1 MDPPGSRR
9 RGNNAGWLG
18 TWNNFPLRTD
28 STSLKWFSTNF
39 LIENS
44 SSRNSRSLQ
53 VFQLLNTSN
62 TRTRSAR
69 SRSANSS
76 WSRACSRLD
85 CSYPVRVCPMSTAW
99 ESICLFN
106 SQILFSARSA
116 LYSCLRISD
125 FASASYCS
133 LSLSKIILNW
143 QLSNSWL
150 DLRFCDIQS
159 KCSSMV
165 QQNTRLHRDP
175 CLTDGALR
183 VSRSCQ
189 NWLCTLKQAFSFASD
204 KPATGSH
211 LLLAPECAV
220 VKPANSW
227 CARRQSQHLGTSR
240 RCHQGFRLSGHSSP
254 GRMKLL
260 RGSLQSVFFLK
271 VPRPLTR
278 DFSACLPF
286 RDLVFVCCVNLA
298 NSFHAQVSPFL
309 HDRQTR
315 TELATN
321 FRQEN
326 DKLIYGPL
334 VLLAPEW
341 TVVKMALCRWSRH
354 WAARHAST
362 RTSCRWIAPGGR
374 FQ

>member
-1 MDPPGSRR
+1 MLTCTGMFPVIKKTIQGIEHSSISRRRRRFVDPPGSRR

-18 TWNNFPLRTD
+18 TWSNFPLRTD

-116 LYSCLRISD
+116 LYSRLRISD

-133 LSLSKIILNW
+133 PPLSKIILNW

-150 DLRFCDIQS
+150 DLRFCDIQLQ
-159 KCSSMV
+159 CSSMV

-189 NWLCTLKQAFSFASD
+189 NWLCTLK
-204 KPATGSH
+204 
-211 LLLAPECAV
+211 
-220 VKPANSW
+220 
-227 CARRQSQHLGTSR
+227 
-240 RCHQGFRLSGHSSP
+240 LS
-254 GRMKLL
+254 LL
-260 RGSLQSVFFLK
+260 RVINLQQARTCFSLLNVQWWSQRIPGV
-271 VPRPLTR
+271 
-278 DFSACLPF
+278 
-286 RDLVFVCCVNLA
+286 LVVNL
-298 NSFHAQVSPFL
+298 SIWVLRVVVTKVLDFL
-309 HDRQTR
+309 DIRAL
-315 TELATN
+315 E
-321 FRQEN
+321 
-326 DKLIYGPL
+326 
-334 VLLAPEW
+334 EW
-341 TVVKMALCRWSRH
+341 SYFEEVFSQFSSWKFPDL
-354 WAARHAST
+354 
-362 RTSCRWIAPGGR
+362 
-374 FQ
+374 